1 MSVMFSMQSNVDT
14 AGIKADAKRAKEG
27 GDKKV
32 GVAWSH
38 NFLNQKPWHPSNFR
52 NQAKVFEAEQRAA
65 QAAKSNAI
73 AKVCHLETN
82 RVHKGMRIS
91 GACGSLG
98 SFQAYPGILQGATL
112 AAVTIFACTCMY
124 LLSMPKHEFMPRVLP
139 LKDSR

>member
-91 GACGSLG
+91 GTCLAHAEAWDHSKLTLG
-98 SFQAYPGILQGATL
+98 SCKAPLW
-112 AAVTIFACTCMY
+112 
-124 LLSMPKHEFMPRVLP
+124 LL
-139 LKDSR
+139 